1 MCGLVCCACCIC
13 ILYWVYL
20 GCGEFEFS
28 TCTHEERFQR
38 QITDEL
44 TRSLELSGKLC
55 VLLTLLNFTAVF
67 VKNAGERKTTPAVN
81 HMPNTVEA

>member
-1 MCGLVCCACCIC
+1 MCGLVCCACGIR

-55 VLLTLLNFTAVF
+55 VLLTFLNFTAAF
-67 VKNAGERKTTPAVN
+67 LKNADERKTTPAVN
-81 HMPNTVEA
+81 QSVKLA

>member
-1 MCGLVCCACCIC
+1 MCGLVCCACCTR

-55 VLLTLLNFTAVF
+55 VLLTLLNFTDVF
-67 VKNAGERKTTPAVN
+67 VKNAAERNTTPAVN
-81 HMPNTVEA
+81 QLVNLA